1 MHSFIQF
8 QLAVEAVGNI
18 RTVAGLGREKT
29 FHEQYMLELR
39 PAHKEAQRN
48 THIRAFVFGLARS
61 IMFFAYSTAMYYG
74 GVLIVEDGVPFAD
87 ILK

>member
-1 MHSFIQF
+1 M
-8 QLAVEAVGNI
+8 
-18 RTVAGLGREKT
+18 AGLGREKT
-29 FHEQYMLELR
+29 FHQQYMSELL
-39 PAHKEAQRN
+39 PAHKQAQRN

-74 GVLIVEDGVPFAD
+74 GQLMVDDGVPFEN